1 MVRLKGGVVS
11 EVYHKNMITVISIM
25 YYFGNKVS
33 IRHLNTNPVL
43 YTFYVCVCVC
53 VSARA
58 LEN

>member
-33 IRHLNTNPVL
+33 IRQLNTNPVL
-43 YTFYVCVCVC
+43 YTLCVCVC
-53 VSARA
+53 V
-58 LEN
+58 